1 MAITM
6 PILVKERVIRSR
18 NFPIKENLFKVFFL
32 NSLSGDLVFFLRS
45 VWGSISMAGNAV
57 VVAVVN
63 SPDTSLSITGLISE
77 I

>member
-18 NFPIKENLFKVFFL
+18 IFPIKENLFRIFFL
-32 NSLSGDLVFFLRS
+32 KSPSGDRVFFLRS
-45 VWGSISMAGNAV
+45 VWGSISMVGSAV
-57 VVAVVN
+57 VVVN

>member
-1 MAITM
+1 MAMTM

-18 NFPIKENLFKVFFL
+18 NFPIKENLFRVFFL
-32 NSLSGDLVFFLRS
+32 NSPSGDRVFFLMS
-45 VWGSISMAGNAV
+45 VWESISMVGSSV
-57 VVAVVN
+57 VVVI